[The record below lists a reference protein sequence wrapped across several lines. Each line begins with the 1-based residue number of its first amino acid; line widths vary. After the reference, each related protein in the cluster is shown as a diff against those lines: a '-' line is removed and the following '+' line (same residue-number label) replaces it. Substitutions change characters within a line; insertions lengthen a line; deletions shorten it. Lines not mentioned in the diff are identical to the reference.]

1 MIVNVVNDLAKR
13 TGRPTEVA
21 ERLRPVLLKLAR
33 ELRRE
38 VASLGVTGG
47 QVSLLNVIRRAP
59 GTGVRELA
67 ARERMS
73 PAGMSG
79 HIDRL
84 ERAGLV
90 RRTQDEKDRR
100 RQSLT
105 LTEEGERVWKAARS
119 LRTAW
124 LAERLTRLSPEELE
138 AVEGALDALASL
150 LEETE

>member
-1 MIVNVVNDLAKR
+1 MVNDRRKR
-13 TGRPTEVA
+13 TAQPAEVA

-47 QVSLLNVIRRAP
+47 QVSLLNAMRKSP
-59 GTGVRELA
+59 GIGARELA
-67 ARERMS
+67 AQERMS

-84 ERAGLV
+84 ERANLV
-90 RRTQDEKDRR
+90 RRTPDESDRR

-105 LTEEGERVWKAARS
+105 LTDEGERIWKAARS

-124 LAERLTRLSPEELE
+124 LAERLRRLPPEELE
-138 AVEGALDALASL
+138 AVEGALDALAVL